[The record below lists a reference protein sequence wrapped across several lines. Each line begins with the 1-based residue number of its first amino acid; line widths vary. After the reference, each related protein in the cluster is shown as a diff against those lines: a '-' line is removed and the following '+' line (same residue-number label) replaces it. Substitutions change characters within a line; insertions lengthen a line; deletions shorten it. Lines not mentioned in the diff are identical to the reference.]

1 MRPGGETK
9 GKWRI
14 LDGMVGERSI
24 FMFGAPIV
32 VAPESIKDRSSGL
45 VSKFDYV
52 LAHMGFVGSYEL
64 SSLIGCQDKS
74 EPTIPL
80 GCTSG

>member
-1 MRPGGETK
+1 MG
-9 GKWRI
+9 WS
-14 LDGMVGERSI
+14 ERGLFSCLELQLWW
-24 FMFGAPIV
+24 P
-32 VAPESIKDRSSGL
+32 APESIKDRSSGL

-52 LAHMGFVGSYEL
+52 LAHMGFVGSHEL